1 MGVWAQSIEVSS
13 SVLSFILQCG
23 VFRRMASDDAESW
36 SSEEFG
42 HPSDLDST
50 EGEES
55 EIERE
60 GGSEDFDAD
69 SGFTEDDGG
78 GH

>member
-1 MGVWAQSIEVSS
+1 
-13 SVLSFILQCG
+13 
-23 VFRRMASDDAESW
+23 MASDDAESW
-36 SSEEFG
+36 SSSMPDEEFD
-42 HPSDLDST
+42 HVSDLDST

-60 GGSEDFDAD
+60 GSSEEFEAD